1 MLTRDRPE
9 MAARAIRC
17 FEAQTY
23 ESKELLIYNTGR
35 AGRYFLTA
43 LGNITVVD
51 AWPLGESIG
60 TLRNYAA
67 GRVRADII
75 IHWDDDDWSH
85 PRRIARQVRSLLNAG
100 GANCVGYRYM
110 LFWDSRG
117 EGEAWL
123 YIQTCQGFALGT
135 SLCYWRTVWERHPFP
150 DLPKPGGAA
159 GEDTAW
165 LAGVKLR
172 AEPGFAVDAT
182 PLMIAGIH
190 GGNTSVAYRRD
201 VMEAVERQGGEWR
214 RKPLWNDYCRERMAP

>member
-1 MLTRDRPE
+1 MNPSVCCVMLTKNRPQ

-17 FEAQTY
+17 FQAQAY
-23 ESKELLIYNTGR
+23 EKKDLLIYNTEE
-35 AGRYFLTA
+35 LE
-43 LGNITVVD
+43 GN
-51 AWPLGESIG
+51 SIG
-60 TLRNYAA
+60 VLRNMAA
-67 GRVRADII
+67 ACVDADII

-85 PRRIARQVRSLLNAG
+85 PKRIARQVRSLLKGG
-100 GANCVGYRYM
+100 GANCAGYRDM

-117 EGEAWL
+117 EGEVWH
-123 YIQTCQGFALGT
+123 YCQSHQSFALGT

-172 AEPGFAVDAT
+172 AESGFAVDAT

-201 VMEAVERQGGEWR
+201 VMEAVERQGGEWKR
-214 RKPLWNDYCRERMAP
+214 VPIWNDYCRERMAL